1 MHYSSSGQRVISRVL
16 TTDDTERRN
25 NMSLMQCGFVSK
37 RAAEVAVKIFP
48 LVVYFTVLM
57 SVLMVGV
64 YS

>member
-1 MHYSSSGQRVISRVL
+1 
-16 TTDDTERRN
+16 
-25 NMSLMQCGFVSK
+25 MQCGFVSK